1 MYSFFDTRY
10 RSNRFGVGIG
20 VPQIFRTLGLAL
32 GMETWLTPTSTL
44 LPTCVTVPNLV
55 VLGEIVW
62 ISAFQGH
69 SR

>member
-1 MYSFFDTRY
+1 M
-10 RSNRFGVGIG
+10 GVCRRTPKLEALERRPLGWD
-20 VPQIFRTLGLAL
+20 VPHPGNVRT
-32 GMETWLTPTSTL
+32 ETS